1 MGTTYQAQVE
11 VFFAANEHRRD
22 AWQAVSRWEF
32 QKDYAFSFAWSEVAE
47 RGWPNDVC
55 LIGDDLPDPKYGYD
69 LDLKQWGDG
78 ELFAL
83 LEPKGCFAW
92 FLEARE
98 HVKRLLA
105 QYKVRVLT
113 WGE

>member
-11 VFFAANEHRRD
+11 VFFPATED
-22 AWQAVSRWEF
+22 QYQSWQPISRWEL
-32 QKDYAFSFAWSEVAE
+32 QKDYAFARAWFEVSE
-47 RGWPNDVC
+47 RGWPQDIC
-55 LIGDDLPDPKYGYD
+55 LIGADTDPKYGYD
-69 LDLKQWGDG
+69 VDLKAWGDG

-83 LEPKGCFAW
+83 LEPEEAW
-92 FLEARE
+92 PWFVELRE

-105 QYKVRVLT
+105 QKYKVRVLT